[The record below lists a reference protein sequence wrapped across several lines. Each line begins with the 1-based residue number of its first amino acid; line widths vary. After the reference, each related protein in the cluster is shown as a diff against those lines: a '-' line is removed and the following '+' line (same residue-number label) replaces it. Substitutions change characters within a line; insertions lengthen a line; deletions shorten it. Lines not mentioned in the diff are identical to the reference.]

1 MSAIVRIPVG
11 VVIERRKAE
20 SAWVD
25 FIWRPVAVLPG
36 EPEAKP
42 WTMLS
47 ETAEGAT
54 FYAGPANVELH
65 PSDTSNYRDN
75 VSTGEPKLWV
85 VLRPTGAEPP
95 FSVVRV
101 TADGSEGE
109 GFTAAGD
116 DIVDHVPMPKAIW
129 DTIDAFIAEHH
140 VERPFYKRKRD
151 RANPEAL
158 GGRSPPAEDEQ

>member
-20 SAWVD
+20 SAWID
-25 FIWRPVAVLPG
+25 FIWQPIAVLPG
-36 EPEAKP
+36 EPEARP

-54 FYAGPANVELH
+54 FYAGPAIVELH
-65 PSDTSNYRDN
+65 PSETSNYRDN
-75 VSTGEPKLWV
+75 LSTGEPKLWV
-85 VLRPTGAEPP
+85 VLRSTGAEPP
-95 FSVVRV
+95 LTVVRV

-116 DIVDHVPMPKAIW
+116 DIVEHVPMPKAIW
-129 DTIDAFIAEHH
+129 SAIDAFIAEHH
-140 VERPFYKRKRD
+140 VERPFYKRKQD
-151 RANPEAL
+151 RAHLEAPR
-158 GGRSPPAEDEQ
+158 GRSRPSEDEQ